1 MTSVPFIAF
10 YPSDWRGGVS
20 MLTDFEEL
28 VYLKICL
35 SIWDDGKP
43 VHEDDVPRLFRR
55 APDEHEVK
63 AACASLVRLR
73 KLKRSEDGL
82 LTNARAVK
90 AHREAGARSKAGK
103 KGASSRWKAKR
114 KRENATALRQQSD
127 RTAAAVRG
135 QCQPEPELEPEEKGD
150 PPPYPPPSNGHAHL
164 TAFMDR
170 YTVPAASCD
179 AAVAAY
185 NELAAECDLPVAG
198 GVLGQARED
207 NLRRRLVECGGLEG
221 WKAAL
226 EKVRDSPMLRGQNDD
241 GWKADLT
248 FLVKQQNFIRLMEGG
263 YDRSGHG
270 PSRKRTQR
278 EITANGLSAFR
289 EALDE

>member
-10 YPSDWRGGVS
+10 YPSDWLGGVAV
-20 MLTDFEEL
+20 LTDFEEL

-55 APDEHEVK
+55 APDEGEVR

-73 KLKRSEDGL
+73 KIKRGDDGL

-90 AHREAGARSKAGK
+90 AYREAIARSKAGK
-103 KGASSRWKAKR
+103 KGAASRWKHKR

-127 RTAAAVRG
+127 RIAPAMRG
-135 QCQPEPELEPEEKGD
+135 QCQPEPELEPEGKGD
-150 PPPYPPPSNGHAHL
+150 PPPYPPPSNGHGHV

-170 YTVPAASCD
+170 YTGPAEEFA

-185 NELAAECDLPVAG
+185 NKLAAECDLPVTGA
-198 GVLGQARED
+198 VLGQARED
-207 NLRRRLVECGGLEG
+207 NLRRRLAECGGIEG
-221 WKAAL
+221 WRAAL
-226 EKVRDSPMLRGQNDD
+226 DKVRASPMLRGQNDD

-270 PSRKRTQR
+270 STRKRSQR